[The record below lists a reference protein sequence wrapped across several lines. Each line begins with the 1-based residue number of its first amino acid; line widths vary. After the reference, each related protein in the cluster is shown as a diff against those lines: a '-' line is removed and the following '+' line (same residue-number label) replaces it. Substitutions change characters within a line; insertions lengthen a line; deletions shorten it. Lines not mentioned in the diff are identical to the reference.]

1 MNQQMMEEA
10 GTTKIKS
17 SGSRRGK
24 RHLFLWMLCQ
34 PVFLVVYTVCC
45 RYAYKLCMYGG
56 VKRRG
61 SILFICGLFF
71 LLYLLLYGYRCLR
84 LKILTQE
91 PEQIGRAHV

>member
-34 PVFLVVYTVCC
+34 TVFLVVYTVCC
-45 RYAYKLCMYGG
+45 RYDYKLCMYGG

-71 LLYLLLYGYRCLR
+71 LLYL
-84 LKILTQE
+84 
-91 PEQIGRAHV
+91 

>member
-1 MNQQMMEEA
+1 
-10 GTTKIKS
+10 
-17 SGSRRGK
+17 
-24 RHLFLWMLCQ
+24 MLCQ

-91 PEQIGRAHV
+91 PEPERIWFYGFSKKGLYLFDRKHGYYEK